1 MFKVDMELDELEQL
15 TDLDSL
21 VHYLD
26 GKGAVGSSYVEGAGS
41 DSSSTYGTST
51 STAPSTPAEPED
63 LNHKQQWQ
71 SDISKPMGTE
81 VLDLGSHGIQD
92 AFSRIRLDFGRHA
105 AQTGATDFWSK
116 IYPDQN
122 DMVTGFVCD
131 AYRKLD
137 CDLSTVKAG
146 QVVPQ
151 LTKALPQH
159 KHLLAQFR
167 NILTDSGLLEL
178 SGLGANQQLIRTSRP
193 VNSTPTETLYKQFL
207 EQHPAYAS
215 DTKCL
220 QVTAPLLAEC
230 LTGQKKPSHL
240 LFGDARNFEILA
252 NFYAKSPLL
261 DAACRM
267 LAEFVASLPSV
278 AKNAGPLRILEVGAG
293 TGGTTKYIVDYL
305 NRQGVEFEYTFTD
318 ISQALVNQ
326 AKKKFKHHPNMQFR
340 TLNAESAPPPDLV
353 DQFHLVLSTNCIHAT
368 SSIEK
373 TTANI
378 LQVIRHNGALCVLEV
393 TKNIY
398 WFDLVFG
405 LLEGWWLMDDDRT
418 HPLAPE
424 SFWDR
429 SLRSAGYKDVSW
441 TSGDTEEANTVR
453 LICGFKNERP
463 SSYEIAGVSQ
473 PQGRIVKRAGIPVE
487 ELVFKSVGGLDLSVD
502 IYFPKEADPP
512 GKKRAVGTYNN
523 ATLQRQELTQDV

>member
-1 MFKVDMELDELEQL
+1 VVSELQSMFKVDMPLDELVEL

-26 GKGAVGSSYVEGAGS
+26 GKGAVGSSYVERADS
-41 DSSSTYGTST
+41 DSSSAFGTST
-51 STAPSTPAEPED
+51 STTPSTPPDPEY
-63 LNHKQQWQ
+63 LNPKQQWQ
-71 SDISKPMGTE
+71 NGTSKPVGSEM
-81 VLDLGSHGIQD
+81 LDLGPHGIQD
-92 AFSRIRLDFGRHA
+92 AFSHIRLDFERHA
-105 AQTGATDFWSK
+105 AQTGATAFWSK
-116 IYPDQN
+116 VYPDQN
-122 DMVTGFVCD
+122 DVTTGFVCD
-131 AYRKLD
+131 AYRKLG

-146 QVVPQ
+146 EVVPQ

-159 KHLLAQFR
+159 KHLLAQLQ

-178 SGLGANQQLIRTSRP
+178 SGLGANQQLIRTTKS
-193 VNSTPTETLYKQFL
+193 VNSTPTETLCKKFL
-207 EQHPAYAS
+207 LQYPAYAP
-215 DTKCL
+215 DIKCL

-230 LTGQKKPSHL
+230 LTGQKKPAHL

-252 NFYAKSPLL
+252 TFYAKSPLL

-267 LAEFVASLPSV
+267 LAEFVASLPSF
-278 AKNAGPLRILEVGAG
+278 AKNDGPLRILEVGAG
-293 TGGTTKYIVDYL
+293 TGGTTKYIADYL
-305 NRQGVEFEYTFTD
+305 NKQGVEFEYTFTD

-326 AKKKFKHHPNMQFR
+326 AKKKFKHHSNMQFR
-340 TLNAESAPPPDLV
+340 TLNAEGTPPPDMV
-353 DQFHLVLSTNCIHAT
+353 DRFDLVLSTNCIHAT

-378 LQVIRHNGALCVLEV
+378 LQVIRNNGALCVLEV

-418 HPLAPE
+418 HPLAPA

-429 SLRSAGYKDVSW
+429 SLRSAGYNDVSW
-441 TSGDTEEANTVR
+441 TSGDTEEANTLR
-453 LICGFKNERP
+453 LICGFKNEKPGFR
-463 SSYEIAGVSQ
+463 EVDGVSQ
-473 PQGRIVKRAGIPVE
+473 PQGRLIKRAGIPVE
-487 ELVFKSVGGLDLSVD
+487 EVVFKSIDGLDLSAD

-512 GKKRAVGTYNN
+512 GKKRAVGTY
-523 ATLQRQELTQDV
+523 DY